1 MKTWLV
7 TGCSSGI
14 GRGIAEAALAQG
26 NRVVVTA
33 RKTESVQDLVEA
45 YPDTAYAVA
54 LDITDSASIDAALEK
69 AHEKFGGIDV
79 LMNNAGHGYT
89 SKIEE
94 GDPNGVAEL
103 FQTNFFGPIELIK
116 KVLPEMRARKSGAI
130 MGVTSIAANRSVVAS
145 GYYAASKA
153 AFDLVLD
160 GLYKEVTPL
169 GIKVMI
175 VEPGGFRT
183 HFYDT
188 SMKGALTKIDYTD
201 GKPADGNAPSVAD
214 FAKKK
219 QMGDPKKAGKL
230 IVEMIEKDIRPKRLM
245 LGTDA
250 VNAVSLEL
258 ATQMKELW
266 DWANTSALTNADD

>member
-14 GRGIAEAALAQG
+14 GRGIAEAALAKG
-26 NRVVVTA
+26 DRVVVTA
-33 RKTESVQDLVEA
+33 RKTDSVKDLVEA
-45 YPDTAYAVA
+45 YPETACAVA
-54 LDITDSASIDAALEK
+54 LDITDSASIDAALEQ
-69 AHEKFGGIDV
+69 AHARFGAIDV

-89 SKIEE
+89 SMIEE
-94 GDPNGVAEL
+94 GDPDGVAEL

-130 MGVTSIAANRSVVAS
+130 MGVTSIAANRSVVSS

-188 SMKGALTKIDYTD
+188 SMKGSVNKIDYSD
-201 GKPADGNAPSVAD
+201 GKPAAGGAPSIAD

-230 IVEMIEKDIRPKRLM
+230 IVDMIEKDVRPKRLM

-266 DWANTSALTNADD
+266 DWSTTSALTNADD